1 MQADQIFI
9 QGLLVNTVIGVYDW
23 EKQFKQPLI
32 FDIEM
37 STDLIKAAQSD
48 DIDDTVN
55 YKTIS
60 DEVIDL
66 VSSSRFELIES
77 LAETVCRHIFE
88 HHAAVKAIRLKLSKP
103 NAVPEA
109 QSVGLSIYR
118 QRPEPV

>member
-9 QGLLVNTVIGVYDW
+9 QGLLVNAVIGVYDW

-37 STDLIKAAQSD
+37 STDLVKAAQSD
-48 DIDDTVN
+48 NIDDTVN

-60 DEVIDL
+60 DEVIAL
-66 VSSSRFELIES
+66 VTSSRFELIES
-77 LAETVCRHIFE
+77 LAEAVCRHIFA
-88 HHAAVKAIRLKLSKP
+88 HHAAVKAIRLTLSKP

-109 QSVGLSIYR
+109 KSVGLNIFR
-118 QRPEPV
+118 ERMA